1 MPICGYSSVSL
12 PPRYHPHYHL
22 ITTLQMAK
30 HGLIVY
36 IVGKNTSSARRNVGA
51 AQKLFMLFFLINNP
65 RCFSLSRTK
74 KRTEVR
80 FPASHLSPFAFHLS
94 PFTFHLSPISSTS
107 VLTEDTFT
115 RSPVPSSLWLPAAS
129 RRSPISCVF
138 GPRSPATSNQLFP
151 GIQHPDTIFL
161 TYPHRIPCYQQRHQY
176 PWRVA
181 ERGGIR
187 VVSFWFFFTTI
198 TCIYVTLR
206 RANTR

>member
-94 PFTFHLSPISSTS
+94 PFTFHLSPFTSPLSLPHRCSPRIHSRGRQFPLLFGSQPLVAGRLFPAFLVPGRQQPATNYFPASSI
-107 VLTEDTFT
+107 LTPYF
-115 RSPVPSSLWLPAAS
+115 LPTHTAY
-129 RRSPISCVF
+129 
-138 GPRSPATSNQLFP
+138 PATSNAINTHGVSP
-151 GIQHPDTIFL
+151 RG
-161 TYPHRIPCYQQRHQY
+161 
-176 PWRVA
+176 VA
-181 ERGGIR
+181 LGSL
-187 VVSFWFFFTTI
+187 VSGSFSPLSPASTS
-198 TCIYVTLR
+198 R
-206 RANTR
+206 